1 MDMKSRQKPISDK
14 CANKANDQIADQS
27 ETAAP
32 HHEAG
37 QPSGNNPDK
46 NNCQQT
52 LIGQVHDF
60 ASMQRTK
67 RTICE
72 KRAAAADVPREPPSA
87 SPRGSQGLR
96 LVGRR
101 INIGEAANSRIDPQ
115 AASRNGTTI
124 RLTALLFRGRRVA
137 ATMKANREV

>member
-1 MDMKSRQKPISDK
+1 MNVKSRQKPISDK

-37 QPSGNNPDK
+37 QPPGNNPDK
-46 NNCQQT
+46 NNCHQT

-67 RTICE
+67 RTVCW
-72 KRAAAADVPREPPSA
+72 KRAAAADVPREPLSA
-87 SPRGSQGLR
+87 SPAICEGIAKPLR

-101 INIGEAANSRIDPQ
+101 INMGEAANSRIDPQ

-124 RLTALLFRGRRVA
+124 RLTALLFRG
-137 ATMKANREV
+137 